1 MKTIKTLTDGTIHLT
16 APVMIPGAH
25 DCDYENGEPPLTTEQ
40 IRRFAQSYE
49 KYRFID
55 HEHGLTRN
63 GERIG
68 EPVDSFLLTEDTTM
82 TTLDGSM
89 KSYPRGSWFVT
100 SHITQPEAIET
111 ALGGGYTGYSASVF
125 TRSRADEYLTA
136 LKSEPDTPMPCS
148 CKDVS
153 SSGNSLIRDVP
164 DPVVLSV
171 SLVKSPCLHD
181 SQFCEVNGDIMENQ
195 EDVKSL
201 KSKVLSA
208 MGMSEEAEVVALKSE
223 VEDLKAT
230 ITTLQTDF
238 QTALKSMQDEF
249 TKTLTEALHPV
260 ESEALKAKEEDE
272 DEDEADKAKEEEKE
286 EETDETA
293 EEEAE
298 EETKEEEEKE
308 DETAEE
314 EVAEEEETEEDE
326 EEEEEEKKAEKGE
339 SKQAPVHDNL
349 QAQKSTTNIYEA
361 LGRNP
366 DGTRKK

>member
-1 MKTIKTLTDGTIHLT
+1 
-16 APVMIPGAH
+16 MIPGAK
-25 DCDYENGEPPLTTEQ
+25 DCDYENGEEPLTEQQ
-40 IRRFAQSYE
+40 IREFAKTYQ
-49 KYRFID
+49 KYQFID
-55 HEHGLTRN
+55 HEHGLTKD
-63 GERIG
+63 GTRIG

-82 TTLDGSM
+82 PTLDGSM

-100 SHITQPEAIET
+100 SHITNPEAVQL

-125 TRSRADEYLTA
+125 TKSRADEYLAA
-136 LKSEPDTPMPCS
+136 LKSDNSTPLPCS

-181 SQFCEVNGDIMENQ
+181 SQFCEVNKGEIMENQ

-223 VEDLKAT
+223 VSELKETIAT
-230 ITTLQTDF
+230 MQTDF
-238 QTALKSMQDEF
+238 QTALKSMQEEF

-260 ESEALKAKEEDE
+260 ESEALKAKEDDDE
-272 DEDEADKAKEEEKE
+272 DEDEETKVKEEE
-286 EETDETA
+286 DGTA
-293 EEEAE
+293 
-298 EETKEEEEKE
+298 
-308 DETAEE
+308 E
-314 EVAEEEETEEDE
+314 EVAEEEEETEEED
-326 EEEEEEKKAEKGE
+326 EEEEEKKAEKGE

>member
-1 MKTIKTLTDGTIHLT
+1 
-16 APVMIPGAH
+16 MIPGAK
-25 DCDYENGEPPLTTEQ
+25 DCDYENGEEPLTEQQ
-40 IRRFAQSYE
+40 IREFAKTYQ
-49 KYRFID
+49 KYQFID
-55 HEHGLTRN
+55 HEHGLTKD
-63 GERIG
+63 GTRIG

-100 SHITQPEAIET
+100 SHITNPEAVQL

-125 TRSRADEYLTA
+125 TQSRADEYLAA
-136 LKSEPDTPMPCS
+136 LKSDNSTPLPCS

-181 SQFCEVNGDIMENQ
+181 SLFCEVNGDIMENQ

-223 VEDLKAT
+223 VSELKETIAT
-230 ITTLQTDF
+230 MQTDF
-238 QTALKSMQDEF
+238 QTALKSMQEEF

-260 ESEALKAKEEDE
+260 ESEALKAKEDE
-272 DEDEADKAKEEEKE
+272 DEDEEDKAQEEEK
-286 EETDETA
+286 DETA
-293 EEEAE
+293 
-298 EETKEEEEKE
+298 
-308 DETAEE
+308 D
-314 EVAEEEETEEDE
+314 EVAEEETEEEDE
-326 EEEEEEKKAEKGE
+326 ETEEPVSEKGE
-339 SKQAPVHDNL
+339 SIAEPVHDNL
-349 QAQKSTTNIYEA
+349 SAEKSKPDNIYEFM
-361 LGRNP
+361 GRNA
-366 DGTRKK
+366 DDTRKH

>member
-16 APVMIPGAH
+16 APVMIPGAK
-25 DCDYENGEPPLTTEQ
+25 DCDWVNGEPPLTSEQ
-40 IRRFAQSYE
+40 IREFAKSYE
-49 KYRFID
+49 KYGFID

-82 TTLDGSM
+82 HLIDGSM

-100 SHITQPEAIET
+100 SHITNPEAVQL

-125 TRSRADEYLTA
+125 TKSRADEYLTA
-136 LKSEPDTPMPCS
+136 LKSEPDTPLPCS

-153 SSGNSLIRDVP
+153 SSGNSLIKDVP

-181 SQFCEVNGDIMENQ
+181 SLFCEVNGDIMENQ

-208 MGMSEEAEVVALKSE
+208 MGMSEEAEVEALKSE
-223 VEDLKAT
+223 VSELKAE
-230 ITTLQTDF
+230 IEGLKADF
-238 QTALKSMQDEF
+238 PEALKSMQEDF
-249 TKTLTEALHPV
+249 KQTLTQALTPV
-260 ESEALKAKEEDE
+260 EALKAKEDDE
-272 DEDEADKAKEEEKE
+272 D
-286 EETDETA
+286 
-293 EEEAE
+293 
-298 EETKEEEEKE
+298 KEEEEKE
-308 DETAEE
+308 ETEEETAE
-314 EVAEEEETEEDE
+314 EVAEEVETEEPVS
-326 EEEEEEKKAEKGE
+326 EKGE
-339 SKQAPVHDNL
+339 SKAEPVHDNL
-349 QAQKSTTNIYEA
+349 SAEKSKPVNIYEIM
-361 LGRNP
+361 GKNP